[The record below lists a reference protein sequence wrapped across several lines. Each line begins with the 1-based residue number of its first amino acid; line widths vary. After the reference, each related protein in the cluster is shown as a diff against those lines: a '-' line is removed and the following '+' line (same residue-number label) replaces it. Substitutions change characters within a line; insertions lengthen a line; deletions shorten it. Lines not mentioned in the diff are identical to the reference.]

1 MKSGEIKNSGSH
13 DEGKF
18 NQIIVFPQYTNLT
31 MLASLYF
38 LNLKKKLDTAI
49 KHFNFNL
56 IHYNKSKFALTL
68 IQLFAI
74 TNLFQLEVVQY

>member
-1 MKSGEIKNSGSH
+1 
-13 DEGKF
+13 
-18 NQIIVFPQYTNLT
+18 

-74 TNLFQLEVVQY
+74 TNLFQIEVVKY